1 MVLFAAPFPH
11 PCGRAL
17 SRGRAGSALAGG
29 LWVGWL
35 LVSAVDAGPQPGARW
50 SALGDERPCRRQG
63 PAQDHETRRPGQRF
77 GVGSHAPIRAPGCGV
92 RMTVSPDPGCSV
104 RSAAVLQAHA
114 ETRARPVPAF
124 SDADAASNWD
134 RM

>member
-1 MVLFAAPFPH
+1 MNLGSPNYTCASCCWQA
-11 PCGRAL
+11 CRRRSL
-17 SRGRAGSALAGG
+17 SRFRTHGVGPCQGARKDRPVGGPVAGG
-29 LWVGWL
+29 GTDCGEKARTVVRSWL
-35 LVSAVDAGPQPGARW
+35 ACTHSGPEG
-50 SALGDERPCRRQG
+50 
-63 PAQDHETRRPGQRF
+63 
-77 GVGSHAPIRAPGCGV
+77 GV

-124 SDADAASNWD
+124 SSADASSNWV